1 MFKSSN
7 LIQKPLQGS
16 KREEEGNEKGVSATQ
31 IMSDSMEGKK
41 KFSNWS
47 NSTVSLSGCRNSA
60 SSTHPRKNSEKKS
73 FITLKY
79 SENLWSVVCLYIVIT
94 YLCMY

>member
-16 KREEEGNEKGVSATQ
+16 KREEEGEEEEGNEKGVSATQ

-47 NSTVSLSGCRNSA
+47 NSIVSLSGCRNSA

-73 FITLKY
+73 FITLK
-79 SENLWSVVCLYIVIT
+79 
-94 YLCMY
+94 